1 MPQLAYARWWHSAE
15 IRKQRKKEKKETGNR
30 THTTPNKREPNSVSQ
45 ANIKNDHRSQV
56 TGGGRESGV
65 AARVY
70 FVLVELAVPGDL
82 GDGAGAHV
90 IVV

>member
-1 MPQLAYARWWHSAE
+1 MPQLAYAGWWHSAE
-15 IRKQRKKEKKETGNR
+15 KRNKGKKKKKTGNR